1 MKRVILIITAV
12 VATSGIYAQSEE
24 YREHFTIGLR
34 IGGNLS
40 NVYDSD
46 GEEFDADAK
55 LGFAGG
61 AFIGIPISEQIGIQ
75 AEVLVSQKG
84 FVANGQVLGSQYS
97 LKRTTTFLDI
107 PLMLAIKPAEAFTIF
122 VGPQFSYLM
131 HRRDKFESAFVNTE
145 LETEFENENFRK
157 NILGAVVG
165 FDINVQQI
173 VFGIRA
179 GIDLQKNNGDGNSDT
194 PRYKNTW
201 VQATVGF
208 RL

>member
-1 MKRVILIITAV
+1 MKRVILIITTV
-12 VATSGIYAQSEE
+12 VTTSGIYAQSEE
-24 YREHFTIGLR
+24 YREHFTLGLR

-61 AFIGIPISEQIGIQ
+61 AFIGIPISKQIGIQ

-84 FVANGQVLGSQYS
+84 FIANGQVLGSEYS

-107 PLMLAIKPAEAFTIF
+107 PLMLSIKPAEVFTIF

-131 HRRDKFESAFVNTE
+131 NRKDKFESAFVNTE

>member
-1 MKRVILIITAV
+1 MKRVILIITTL
-12 VATSGIYAQSEE
+12 VATTGIYAQSED
-24 YREHFTIGLR
+24 YRERFTIGLR
-34 IGGNLS
+34 AGANLS

-61 AFIGIPISEQIGIQ
+61 AFIGIPISQQIGIQ

-97 LKRTTTFLDI
+97 LTRTTTFLDI

-131 HRRDKFESAFVNTE
+131 NRKDKFESALVNTE
-145 LETEFENENFRK
+145 QETEFENENFRK

-173 VFGIRA
+173 VIGMRA
-179 GIDLQKNNGDGNSDT
+179 GLDLQTNNGDGDSST

-208 RL
+208 RF